1 MAQRVVQNKL
11 GRWEDRIPPAVIRW
25 RENDYSPWKYDN
37 VPLEWARELER
48 PNLEVLYDCLPN
60 RILPDITFDAASWNL
75 KLLNLLFEAHHEK
88 HNPDFVDKYVLI
100 FKAHWEN
107 RGKTFFG
114 DWGMGYATY
123 LDTLAGIDERLVKAI
138 TGEVDDI
145 FVQQPIAQ
153 MENQILKS
161 IEKPDED
168 DSSEIPF

>member
-1 MAQRVVQNKL
+1 MDKSQSKIEVKPQA
-11 GRWEDRIPPAVIRW
+11 IIRW

-37 VPLEWARELER
+37 VDLDWAIEHER

-60 RILPDITFDAASWNL
+60 RLITEINHDAAGWNL
-75 KLLNLLFEAHHEK
+75 KFLSLIFEATYAKKEIGFVEK
-88 HNPDFVDKYVLI
+88 YSAI
-100 FKAHWEN
+100 FKDHWES

-145 FVQQPIAQ
+145 FVQQPIAHVA
-153 MENQILKS
+153 NVLKS
-161 IEKPDED
+161 IEKPDE
-168 DSSEIPF
+168 SEDIPF